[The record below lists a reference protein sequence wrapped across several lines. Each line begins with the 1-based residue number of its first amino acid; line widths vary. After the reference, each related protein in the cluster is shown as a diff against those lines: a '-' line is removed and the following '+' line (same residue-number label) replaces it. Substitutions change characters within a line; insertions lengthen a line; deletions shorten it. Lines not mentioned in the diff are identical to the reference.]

1 MRRLLGKTL
10 ILGLLM
16 AGTGWANEDITL
28 EQAADTIDRNVE
40 ALEQRVDN
48 LRLQYNAAVAQEK
61 EAFMAS
67 LDATANPEATAL
79 HLKKAR
85 ADVENV
91 SRALEAAEEQLQQ
104 AIGHRNILK
113 RRIRNDVADD
123 REVAHQELMV
133 EARRAE
139 AADELRRQEE
149 EQRRRLEA
157 EQALQG
163 EAATRQAA
171 RDEAWRAVLA
181 ATLANPRE
189 EAVQVDLP
197 PPGSSLLTEQA
208 NNDALHEAARDAAAA
223 AAQRDLDAMAD
234 EDLKREAEA
243 EARRLAEEMRHQE
256 DLNARSARVAA
267 REKYLREFQ
276 AMEVDARREALKDLA
291 RSQSL
296 AKDPLGTKLLDE
308 EAHRAELRDAAGQAA
323 RVDDPDLQP
332 VTSIHSLVP
341 DAAFPK
347 ETQATFHNFRVV
359 RMKGICRVMAAGEFI
374 PLELNREY
382 PLGTIIRT
390 GVHSFADV
398 EFTKLNTFRILPRT
412 TLEITEDARSSPR
425 KVLSLHG
432 GSVRVEMDKL
442 PAGHKVEVE
451 TPSMVCSAEGT
462 RFTVSFNDE
471 EAETPRR
478 FRGLSGVH
486 RFVCDSGKIDIAS
499 RHARDDGRVFV
510 GRSLVLSATPGTE
523 MWAALLDGIDSYYA
537 KAYVHRGQITGQH
550 GDAINFTVNADE
562 QPSEFE
568 TAMTLQQDLLPVIA
582 FDVSEGYADFTFNNE
597 QLPQAR
603 LERRAGTVLVTPYGL
618 ERSYKASSL
627 IGNSLRSGREYE
639 KLRIMRASG
648 EAVSERSLRG
658 QVEDVEKSGEK
669 MADLREGIVKVLRK
683 SDSYAVSIGE
693 GVAPADIPGKWT
705 KRDANEQKLHEARL
719 AEEAEREA
727 ELKAKQEEM
736 ENAARRHEALVAEAE
751 RQRRLAEAK
760 ELAMMERKLKMIQF
774 EKERVRYMRR
784 YQESMERE
792 RERFERKAAQARQNM
807 GKLLETVEDRE
818 RQKAEATIIEREVDI
833 EKLRAMEAAARKR
846 VASEAVNKDMVER
859 EAILKSELGRV
870 EEQRQLVKTE
880 RTAAL
885 AEQEEMRRKYE
896 AEREKYLARVAQER
910 EKEEARVRRAQDR
923 ELEKFRAEEEARAK
937 EAQQEVEQERRK
949 KGLIPWF

>member
-1 MRRLLGKTL
+1 MRPLFGIALFLGIL
-10 ILGLLM
+10 ITS
-16 AGTGWANEDITL
+16 TGWAQEDITL

-40 ALEQRVDN
+40 TLQKRVDN

-61 EAFMAS
+61 DAFMSS
-67 LDATANPEATAL
+67 LDASANPEATAL

-91 SRALEAAEEQLQQ
+91 SRALEAAEEQLEQ
-104 AIGHRNILK
+104 AVGHRNILNRK
-113 RRIRNDVADD
+113 IRNDVADD
-123 REVAHQELMV
+123 RETAHQELMA

-139 AADELRRQEE
+139 AAGELRRQED
-149 EQRRRLEA
+149 EQRRRIEA
-157 EQALQG
+157 EQALEG

-189 EAVQVDLP
+189 EAVKVDLP
-197 PPGSSLLTEQA
+197 APTLLTEQ

-223 AAQRDLDAMAD
+223 AEQKDIDALAD
-234 EDLKREAEA
+234 EELKRQAEA
-243 EARRLAEEMRHQE
+243 EARKLAEDMRRQE

-276 AMEVDARREALKDLA
+276 AMEVDARRDALKDLA
-291 RSQSL
+291 RAQDL
-296 AKDPLGTKLLDE
+296 AVDPLGTKLLDE
-308 EAHRAELRDAAGQAA
+308 ERHRAGLRDSAADAA
-323 RVDDPDLQP
+323 AADNPDLQP
-332 VTSIHSLVP
+332 VTTINALVP
-341 DAAFPK
+341 DRAFPT
-347 ETQATFHNFRVV
+347 ETETAFHNFRVV

-398 EFTKLNTFRILPRT
+398 EFSKLNTFRILPRT

-462 RFTVSFNDE
+462 RFTVSYNDE
-471 EAETPRR
+471 ELETPRR
-478 FRGLSGVH
+478 FKGLSGVH
-486 RFVCDSGKIDIAS
+486 RFVCDSGKIEIAS

-510 GRSLVLSATPGTE
+510 GRSLVLGATPGTE
-523 MWAALLDGIDSYYA
+523 LWAALLDGIDSYYA
-537 KAYVHRGQITGQH
+537 KVYVHRGQITGQH
-550 GDAINFTVNADE
+550 GDSINFKVNADE
-562 QPSEFE
+562 QPTEFE

-582 FDVSEGYADFTFNNE
+582 FDVSEGFVDFALRNE

-603 LERRAGTVLVTPYGL
+603 LERRAGTVLATPYGF

-627 IGNSLRSGREYE
+627 ISNALRSGRDYE
-639 KLRIMRASG
+639 DLRIMRARG
-648 EAVSERSLRG
+648 DQVSERSLRG
-658 QVEDVEKSGEK
+658 QVKAVEKSGEK
-669 MADLREGIVKVLRK
+669 MADLREDIVKVLRK

-693 GVAPADIPGKWT
+693 GVAPADIPSKWT
-705 KRDANEQKLHEARL
+705 NRDAEEEKLHEARL

-727 ELKAKQEEM
+727 ELQAKQVEM
-736 ENAARRHEALVAEAE
+736 EDAARRHEALVAEAD

-760 ELAMMERKLKMIQF
+760 ELALMERKLKMIQF
-774 EKERVRYMRR
+774 EKERMRYMRR
-784 YQESMERE
+784 YQDSMERE
-792 RERFERKAAQARQNM
+792 RERFERKAATARQNM
-807 GKLLETVEDRE
+807 GKLLATVEGRE
-818 RQKAEATIIEREVDI
+818 RQKAEAALIERQVDI
-833 EKLRAMEAAARKR
+833 EKMRAMEASARKR
-846 VASEAVNKDMVER
+846 AASDAVNKDMYER

-885 AEQEEMRRKYE
+885 AEQDEMRRKYE
-896 AEREKYLARVAQER
+896 AEREKYLARVAKER
-910 EKEEARVRRAQDR
+910 EKEEAKIRRYQDR
-923 ELEKFRAEEEARAK
+923 ELEKFRQEEEARAA